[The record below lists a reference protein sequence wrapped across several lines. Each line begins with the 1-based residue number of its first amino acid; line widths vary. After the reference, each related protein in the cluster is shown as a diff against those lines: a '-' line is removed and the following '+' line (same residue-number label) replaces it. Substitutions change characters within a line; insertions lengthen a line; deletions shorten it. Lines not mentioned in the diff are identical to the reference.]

1 MNRDIK
7 NQILIFLTLFIAL
20 SIDNYLFLSNLETI
34 KPTLVLLTLIYW
46 NMALPDKVGITAALS
61 FGIFIDLIEGSLL
74 GLHGLL
80 FVLITYICQRFF
92 YQFRVSP
99 LWQQSFILFFLFLL
113 YKQVFALD
121 FINTNEDLTNLSDRL
136 FLLNSFLFA
145 LFSAL
150 TWPPIL
156 IILRYYRRR
165 WVKHNI

>member
-20 SIDNYLFLSNLETI
+20 YIDSYLFLSNLQTI

-46 NMALPDKVGITAALS
+46 NMALPDRVGITASLS
-61 FGIFIDLIEGSLL
+61 FGIFVDLIEGSLL
-74 GLHGLL
+74 GLHALL

-121 FINTNEDLTNLSDRL
+121 FVNTNEDLTNLSDRL
-136 FLLNSFLFA
+136 FIMNSFLYA

-150 TWPPIL
+150 IWSPLLLT
-156 IILRYYRRR
+156 LRYFRRR
-165 WVKHNI
+165 WVKHNL

>member
-20 SIDNYLFLSNLETI
+20 YIDSYLFLSNLQTI

-46 NMALPDKVGITAALS
+46 NMALPDRVGITASLS
-61 FGIFIDLIEGSLL
+61 FGIFVDLIEGSLL
-74 GLHGLL
+74 GLHALL

-113 YKQVFALD
+113 YKQIFALD
-121 FINTNEDLTNLSDRL
+121 LININDDLTNLSDRL
-136 FLLNSFLFA
+136 FIMNSFLFA

-150 TWPPIL
+150 IWSPL
-156 IILRYYRRR
+156 LLILRYYRRR
-165 WVKHNI
+165 WVKYNI

>member
-1 MNRDIK
+1 MNRDIR
-7 NQILIFLTLFIAL
+7 NQFLIFLTLFIAL

-156 IILRYYRRR
+156 LILRYYRRR
-165 WVKHNI
+165 WLKHNI

>member
-20 SIDNYLFLSNLETI
+20 YIDSYLFLSNLQTI

-46 NMALPDKVGITAALS
+46 NMALPDRVGITASLS
-61 FGIFIDLIEGSLL
+61 FGIFVDLIEGSLL
-74 GLHGLL
+74 GLHALL

-121 FINTNEDLTNLSDRL
+121 FIDTNEDLTNLSDRL
-136 FLLNSFLFA
+136 FIMNSFLYA

-150 TWPPIL
+150 IWSPLLLT
-156 IILRYYRRR
+156 LRYFRRR
-165 WVKHNI
+165 WVKHNL